1 MAKLVFIV
9 GRSGSGKSTSIRNFN
24 PLETVVIN
32 SDANP
37 YPFKGF
43 EKNYN
48 DVNKNY
54 IKTSNPELI
63 TKVLTSLN
71 DRKEVKRVVIDTWTR
86 TMTDHV
92 MAQKFRKDSGFDKWA
107 NMSGM
112 QYDLI
117 NLINNLLRD
126 DLVVYLFAHPE
137 SYFNDIGLLSE
148 KISTPGKQL
157 EKLVPE
163 SFSSI
168 VLYTEVSVM
177 VGKEPEFMF
186 RTKTNGADTCK
197 TPMEMFADTLV
208 PNDLNEVEH
217 IIRAYYE

>member
-1 MAKLVFIV
+1 MAKLVYIV
-9 GRSGSGKSTSIRNFN
+9 GKSGSGKSTSIRNFN

-32 SDANP
+32 SDAKS

-54 IKTSNPELI
+54 LRTSDVKLI

-71 DRKEVKRVVIDTWTR
+71 DRKEVKRVVIDTWSR

-92 MAQKFRKDSGFDKWA
+92 MGQNFRKDSGFDKWA
-107 NMSGM
+107 QMSGM

-117 NLINNLLRD
+117 SLINNSLRD
-126 DLVVYLFAHPE
+126 DLIVYLFAHPE

-177 VGKEPEFMF
+177 VGKDPEFMF

-197 TPMEMFADTLV
+197 TPMSMFEATV
-208 PNDLNEVEH
+208 IPNDLNEVEH